1 MNNAYAL
8 IVGIANYQAISS
20 LPQTVL
26 KDARDIYDLLT
37 APEYCG
43 YSPDHVQLLIDSQAT
58 KAAITEALAN
68 LTRKSKEDSTVLIYF
83 SSHGGQIEEGSDQGE
98 YLLPVDTDFS
108 SNESLV
114 QTAISGNQFT
124 EALRAIPAQKLV
136 VIFDCCHAGG
146 IAQLKTATAP
156 VIKAG
161 LPESYYDVLKQGQ
174 GRVILASSRSSEAS
188 YILQD
193 AENSLFTQHLLAG
206 LKGGAIGLGGVVRI
220 LDLFSYLQPKVTN
233 DQANQHPIL
242 KVEIEENF
250 AITLYQGGKIQRQVP
265 TVSPAD
271 DYEYDVFISYRAKGQ
286 DKTWVRKTLLPYLES
301 EGLRVY
307 LEFYFPLGVP
317 VITSMERAIQQ
328 SRYTLLVL
336 SPAYLESSYRE
347 FEGLVAQHLGLE
359 ESQYRLLPIMC
370 EKCIPRLGL
379 RVLPLLDMTDE
390 EEFETNIDRLVYQ
403 LRQSPSKSDS

>member
-8 IVGIANYQAISS
+8 IVGIANYQAIRS
-20 LPQTVL
+20 LPQTIL

-37 APEYCG
+37 TPEYCG
-43 YSPDHVQLLIDSQAT
+43 YLPDHVQLLLDSQAT

-146 IAQLKTATAP
+146 IAQPKTATAP

-161 LPESYYDVLKQGQ
+161 LPESYYDVLKEGQ

-233 DQANQHPIL
+233 DQAGQHPLL
-242 KVEIEENF
+242 KAEIEENF
-250 AITLYQGGKIQRQVP
+250 AITLYQGGKIQRQIP
-265 TVSPAD
+265 TASLAD
-271 DYEYDVFISYRAKGQ
+271 GYEYDVFISYRAKGQ

-317 VITSMERAIQQ
+317 VISSMERAIQR

-336 SPAYLESSYRE
+336 SPAYLENSYRE

-403 LRQSPSKSDS
+403 LRQPQSKSNS